1 MSRKKDKRQV
11 EHEECVETLPK
22 VRKKQMIGEN
32 WDDEAEKTLERLVFG
47 GETDALRELEKLE
60 NEVSVDDGSASEEV
74 LVCPMNHLVCKM
86 LITKIMSFSMAGL
99 PKRQGPRI
107 SDSPATMKVAPGYF
121 HRKIREK

>member
-32 WDDEAEKTLERLVFG
+32 SDDEAEKTLERLVFG
-47 GETDALRELEKLE
+47 CETDAIRELEKLE
-60 NEVSVDDGSASEEV
+60 NEVSVDDDSASEEV

-99 PKRQGPRI
+99 SLRGSRGQGFPIPRLL
-107 SDSPATMKVAPGYF
+107 
-121 HRKIREK
+121 